1 MDLLIRSFNIPSPED
16 PRVFDCRP
24 CPVGGELESCLV
36 GVGNLNRNFQVFPVK
51 IQVEGDRGTGARKNR
66 GRERAGS
73 VIYMR
78 AGSGSRSKEGDTKF
92 LVYYWVLFS
101 QKHLPDKVLKFP
113 FNIHQCLKE
122 NFGSKK
128 T

>member
-1 MDLLIRSFNIPSPED
+1 MPGW
-16 PRVFDCRP
+16 
-24 CPVGGELESCLV
+24 GGKFESELSSISSENTS
-36 GVGNLNRNFQVFPVK
+36 GGGQ
-51 IQVEGDRGTGARKNR
+51 GDGSSGEQ

-73 VIYMR
+73 GIYIR
-78 AGSGSRSKEGDTKF
+78 AGSGCRSEEGDTKF

-101 QKHLPDKVLKFP
+101 QKHLPGKVLKFP

>member
-1 MDLLIRSFNIPSPED
+1 MHRLIRSFNIPSPAD

-24 CPVGGELESCLV
+24 CPAGGEFESCLV
-36 GVGNLNRNFQVFPVK
+36 GVGNLNRNCQVSPVR
-51 IQVEGDRGTGARKNR
+51 IQVEGDRGAGARENR
-66 GRERAGS
+66 GRERAGGG
-73 VIYMR
+73 IYMR
-78 AGSGSRSKEGDTKF
+78 AGSVSRSKEGDTKF
-92 LVYYWVLFS
+92 VVYYWVLFS
-101 QKHLPDKVLKFP
+101 QKHLPGKVLKFP

>member
-1 MDLLIRSFNIPSPED
+1 M
-16 PRVFDCRP
+16 
-24 CPVGGELESCLV
+24 
-36 GVGNLNRNFQVFPVK
+36 
-51 IQVEGDRGTGARKNR
+51 EGDRGAGARENR
-66 GRERAGS
+66 GREPGRTGGGGGQDAGEQG
-73 VIYMR
+73 

-92 LVYYWVLFS
+92 VVYYWVLFS
-101 QKHLPDKVLKFP
+101 QKHLLCKVLKFP